1 MSKLKHF
8 VVYFNCF
15 RSLKCKIGAE
25 QMVRAFVKTV
35 GCVVVLLVTATI
47 VTTTASAVTLSYEYS
62 GTGSLSF
69 PSDAVLNI
77 SGSCSSPCAIS
88 TLLTISGTG
97 AAAGQTSGWA
107 GQASSTISDNL
118 GDHLI
123 LAVDAGNIGTN
134 HTVAGGVFFPSV
146 LPSTIDISTLSLASF
161 LGGPGTIDY
170 SLSIDLP
177 NGAYVTPLPPALA
190 LFAAGLGLLGLLGWR
205 RKRNAAVYPN
215 HLSMPV

>member
-1 MSKLKHF
+1 MSQLKHF
-8 VVYFNCF
+8 DVHFNCF
-15 RSLKCKIGAE
+15 RSLKRTIRAE
-25 QMVRAFVKTV
+25 HMVRAFVKIV
-35 GCVVVLLVTATI
+35 GCVVVLLVAAT
-47 VTTTASAVTLSYEYS
+47 VVATTASAVTLSYEYS
-62 GTGSLSF
+62 GTGSVSF
-69 PSDAVLNI
+69 PSEAILNI
-77 SGSCSSPCAIS
+77 GGSCSNPCAVS

-134 HTVAGGVFFPSV
+134 HTIAGGVFFPSV

-177 NGAYVTPLPPALA
+177 NGAYVTPLPPALP
-190 LFAAGLGLLGLLGWR
+190 LFAAGLGLLGLLVWR
-205 RKRNAAVYPN
+205 TKRKAAVHPN
-215 HLSMPV
+215 PLSMPV

>member
-1 MSKLKHF
+1 
-8 VVYFNCF
+8 
-15 RSLKCKIGAE
+15 
-25 QMVRAFVKTV
+25 MVRAFVKIA
-35 GCVVVLLVTATI
+35 GCVVVLLVAATM

-62 GTGSLSF
+62 GTGSVSF

-77 SGSCSSPCAIS
+77 GGSCSNPCAIS
-88 TLLTISGTG
+88 TSLTISGTG

-134 HTVAGGVFFPSV
+134 HTMAGGVFFPSV

-170 SLSIDLP
+170 SVSIDLP
-177 NGAYVTPLPPALA
+177 NGAYVTPLPPALP

-205 RKRNAAVYPN
+205 RKRKAAVYPN
-215 HLSMPV
+215 PLSLPV